1 MEKLTRLTSRTFG
14 FAACFADKHPVNAK
28 SVTKHLLARQWN
40 LEFWTSSGRVM
51 NRGFNYSAGVLVLP
65 SGSADAID
73 RVIHEQQL

>member
-1 MEKLTRLTSRTFG
+1 MDTKSRTFG
-14 FAACFADKHPVNAK
+14 FAACFADKHPVNRK
-28 SVTKHLLARQWN
+28 IMILMKHLLARQRN

-73 RVIHEQQL
+73 RVIHE